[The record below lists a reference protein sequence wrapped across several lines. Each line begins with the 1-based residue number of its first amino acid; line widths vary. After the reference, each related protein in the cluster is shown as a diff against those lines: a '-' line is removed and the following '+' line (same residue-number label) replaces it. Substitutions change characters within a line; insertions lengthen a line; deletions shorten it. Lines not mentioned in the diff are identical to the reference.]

1 MLDQLDRAVATTRP
15 QASRR
20 PREPLPEPVHAHAL
34 EQQDLAARP
43 LDRDASRNHAGVVDD
58 HELVRLEL
66 LRQLGEASV
75 PDRSGRA
82 VVDQETG
89 AVPALGRTLRNQL
102 RRQRVVELGELHPI
116 RTLALRAMN
125 PGAIERAN
133 ERLRQ
138 AAEGRTEP
146 AVVEATLERAR
157 HQIESLAETAA
168 QLEATLPDRV
178 GDAVQTGLRQEVLPV
193 AKHLAEVRGLSAN
206 AVRRLERLEGDL
218 LPERHARV
226 DDLAL
231 LIDLIASG
239 WKSVD
244 ERLARLER
252 VLGADE
258 GAVVYRIEDRR
269 TGT

>member
-1 MLDQLDRAVATTRP
+1 M
-15 QASRR
+15 
-20 PREPLPEPVHAHAL
+20 
-34 EQQDLAARP
+34 
-43 LDRDASRNHAGVVDD
+43 
-58 HELVRLEL
+58 
-66 LRQLGEASV
+66 
-75 PDRSGRA
+75 
-82 VVDQETG
+82 
-89 AVPALGRTLRNQL
+89 
-102 RRQRVVELGELHPI
+102 
-116 RTLALRAMN
+116 RTLALPGMN

-133 ERLRQ
+133 ERLKQ

-146 AVVEATLERAR
+146 AVVEAALERAR
-157 HQIESLAETAA
+157 YQVESLAEIAA

-178 GDAVQTGLRQEVLPV
+178 GEAVQTGLRQEVLPV

-206 AVRRLERLEGDL
+206 MVRRLERLEGDL
-218 LPERHARV
+218 LAERHARV

-239 WKSVD
+239 WKGVD

-258 GAVVYRIEDRR
+258 GAIVYRIEDRR

>member
-1 MLDQLDRAVATTRP
+1 LRAV
-15 QASRR
+15 
-20 PREPLPEPVHAHAL
+20 
-34 EQQDLAARP
+34 
-43 LDRDASRNHAGVVDD
+43 
-58 HELVRLEL
+58 
-66 LRQLGEASV
+66 
-75 PDRSGRA
+75 
-82 VVDQETG
+82 
-89 AVPALGRTLRNQL
+89 
-102 RRQRVVELGELHPI
+102 
-116 RTLALRAMN
+116 N
-125 PGAIERAN
+125 PGAMERAN

-157 HQIESLAETAA
+157 SQVESLAETAA

-178 GDAVQTGLRQEVLPV
+178 GEAVQTGLRDEVLPV

-218 LPERHARV
+218 LAERHARI